1 MNFSSGTSINALI
14 DAPSLKIGY
23 LPEGFFLFHGMFR
36 FCKIKSHAKQLD
48 SSVSFGKRNNRKRKR
63 ENKKDRGTEQG
74 EEKIGKREWEE
85 RYVWCCVIR
94 CQSRLRGYN
103 LQHRTVSL
111 FRGSDFQPDLMMIN
125 EIPSYLFHRFK
136 EIIRG

>member
-48 SSVSFGKRNNRKRKR
+48 SSCPLGNEIIEREKEKIKKIEGRNKEKRK
-63 ENKKDRGTEQG
+63 
-74 EEKIGKREWEE
+74 
-85 RYVWCCVIR
+85 
-94 CQSRLRGYN
+94 
-103 LQHRTVSL
+103 
-111 FRGSDFQPDLMMIN
+111 
-125 EIPSYLFHRFK
+125 
-136 EIIRG
+136 